1 MSSCQRIGTRDSS
14 GLKGGCAIFPPRVTV
29 LLAGVQDS
37 IGARIGDALRRRH
50 CHAVACGRAGAIASV
65 GEHNPAAVLVGLSEA
80 GTSEAVETIRRIRSA
95 FPQLPLLAIPTISS
109 EELVLAAF
117 RAGASDYLPAS
128 GSMDELAGQ
137 ILTYCSPARNL
148 RGGEKMIGYSD
159 EMAEIRGYIE
169 KVAASDSS
177 VLITGETGTGKEL
190 AASMIHQ
197 NSSRSSRPMI
207 CVNCAAIPDTLL
219 ESELFGF
226 ERGAFTGAHLSTP
239 GKIEIANGGTVF
251 FDEIGELSPYAQA
264 RLLRVMEE
272 KQVQRLGGRKPIAVD
287 VRFMAATNRDL
298 DAMAMT
304 NEFRKDLYFRLN
316 VGRIH
321 LPPLRERKPDI
332 PVLIDHYVGEL
343 NQQFG
348 SSVNAVEPEVVEH
361 LISYSWP
368 GNIRELKNLLEGV
381 FVSRPSSKITYFDL
395 PEWFRKRHPVEETAQ
410 ASESDQLLSALHAT
424 NWNKSAAAGKLNW
437 SRMTLYRKMA
447 KYGLQR

>member
-1 MSSCQRIGTRDSS
+1 M
-14 GLKGGCAIFPPRVTV
+14 FPGKATV
-29 LLAGVQDS
+29 LLTGTPEPLAGHLVEALAQRECHGVVCTRSGALAS
-37 IGARIGDALRRRH
+37 IGDHR
-50 CHAVACGRAGAIASV
+50 
-65 GEHNPAAVLVGLSEA
+65 PTAVLVGLTGAAASE
-80 GTSEAVETIRRIRSA
+80 GIELLRRIRSA
-95 FPQLPLLAIPTISS
+95 YPQLCLLAIPSSSS

-117 RAGASDYLPAS
+117 RAGATDYLTSAS
-128 GSMDELAGQ
+128 ADELARE
-137 ILTYCSPARNL
+137 ILTYCSPAKNL
-148 RGGEKMIGYSD
+148 HGGESMIGYSE
-159 EMAEIRGYIE
+159 EMSEVRGYIE
-169 KVAASDSS
+169 KVATSDSS

-190 AASMIHQ
+190 AATMIHR
-197 NSSRSSRPMI
+197 NSNRAAAPLV

-239 GKIEIANGGTVF
+239 GKIEMANGGTVF

-272 KQVQRLGGRKPIAVD
+272 RQIQRLGGRKPIALN

-298 DAMAMT
+298 DTMALA

-332 PVLIDHYVGEL
+332 PVLIDHYVAEL
-343 NQQFG
+343 NRQFG
-348 SSVNAVEPEVVEH
+348 SSINSVEPEVMEH
-361 LISYSWP
+361 LIGYSWP

-381 FVSRPSSKITYFDL
+381 FVSRPSSKITFFDL
-395 PEWFRKRHPVEETAQ
+395 PEWFRKRHPVEQESKS
-410 ASESDQLLSALHAT
+410 SESDQLLSALHAT

>member
-1 MSSCQRIGTRDSS
+1 
-14 GLKGGCAIFPPRVTV
+14 VTV

-37 IGARIGDALRRRH
+37 IATGLVDALARRQ
-50 CHAVACGRAGAIASV
+50 CHAVACGRTGALASIS
-65 GEHNPAAVLVGLSEA
+65 EHSPAAVLVGLSDT
-80 GTSEAVETIRRIRSA
+80 GTADGVELLRRIRGA
-95 FPQLPLLAIPTISS
+95 FPQLCLLAIPASSS

-117 RAGASDYLPAS
+117 RAGATDYLSTS
-128 GSMDELAGQ
+128 GAADELARQ
-137 ILTYCSPARNL
+137 VLKHCSPARNL
-148 RGGEKMIGYSD
+148 HGGEAMIGYSD
-159 EMAEIRGYIE
+159 EMSEIRGYIE
-169 KVAASDSS
+169 KVAASDSN

-190 AASMIHQ
+190 AAGMIHR
-197 NSSRSSRPMI
+197 NSSRASRPLV

-239 GKIEIANGGTVF
+239 GKIEMANGGTVF

-272 KQVQRLGGRKPIAVD
+272 KQIQRLGGRKPVAVN

-298 DAMAMT
+298 DTMAMA
-304 NEFRKDLYFRLN
+304 NEFRRDLYFRLN

-332 PVLIDHYVGEL
+332 PVLIDHYMAEL
-343 NQQFG
+343 NRQFG
-348 SSVNAVEPEVVEH
+348 SDVNSVEPEVVEH
-361 LISYSWP
+361 LLGYSWP

-381 FVSRPSSKITYFDL
+381 FVSRPSSKITFFDL
-395 PEWFRKRHPVEETAQ
+395 PEWFRKRHPIAQ
-410 ASESDQLLSALHAT
+410 APQANESDQLLSALHAT

-447 KYGLQR
+447 KYGLQGKL

>member
-1 MSSCQRIGTRDSS
+1 
-14 GLKGGCAIFPPRVTV
+14 V

-37 IGARIGDALRRRH
+37 IANDLVEALARRH
-50 CHAVACGRAGAIASV
+50 CHVVASSRTGAAASV
-65 GEHNPAAVLVGLSEA
+65 RQHNPSVVLVGLGAS
-80 GTSEAVETIRRIRSA
+80 GSVEGIELLRGLRNA
-95 FPQLPLLAIPTISS
+95 FPQLPLLAIPTSSS
-109 EELVLAAF
+109 EEVVLAAF
-117 RAGASDYLPAS
+117 RAGATDYLAGTITS
-128 GSMDELAGQ
+128 DEIARQ
-137 ILTYCSPARNL
+137 VLTHCSPARNL
-148 RGGEKMIGYSD
+148 RGAETMIGYSD
-159 EMAEIRGYIE
+159 EMNDVRNYIE
-169 KVAASDSS
+169 KVASSDSS

-190 AASMIHQ
+190 AASLIHG
-197 NSSRSSRPMI
+197 NSPRASGPLV

-239 GKIEIANGGTVF
+239 GKIEIADGGTVF

-272 KQVQRLGGRKPIAVD
+272 RQVQRLGGRKPIAVN

-298 DAMAMT
+298 DSMAMA

-332 PVLIDHYVGEL
+332 PVLIDHYVAQL
-343 NQQFG
+343 NRQFG
-348 SSVNAVEPEVVEH
+348 SSVSSLEPEVVEH
-361 LISYSWP
+361 LLGYPWP

-395 PEWFRKRHPVEETAQ
+395 PEWFRKRHPIEQPRES
-410 ASESDQLLSALHAT
+410 SESDQLLSALHAT
-424 NWNKSAAAGKLNW
+424 NWNKSEAAGKLNW

-447 KYGLQR
+447 KYGFAK

>member
-1 MSSCQRIGTRDSS
+1 M
-14 GLKGGCAIFPPRVTV
+14 FPAKATV

-37 IGARIGDALRRRH
+37 IASSLVDALTRRH
-50 CHAVACGRAGAIASV
+50 CHAVACGRAGALASIS
-65 GEHNPAAVLVGLSEA
+65 EHNPSAVLVGLSDG
-80 GTSEAVETIRRIRSA
+80 GTGDGLELLCRLRSA
-95 FPQLPLLAIPTISS
+95 FPQLSLLAIPTSSS
-109 EELVLAAF
+109 EQLVIAAF
-117 RAGASDYLPAS
+117 RAGATDYLSTS
-128 GSMDELAGQ
+128 GPVDELANQ
-137 ILTYCSPARNL
+137 VLKHCSPARNL
-148 RGGEKMIGYSD
+148 RGGETMVGYSE
-159 EMAEIRGYIE
+159 EMSDVRGYIE

-190 AASMIHQ
+190 AAGMIHR
-197 NSSRSSRPMI
+197 NSARSAAPLV

-239 GKIEIANGGTVF
+239 GKIEMANGGTVF

-272 KQVQRLGGRKPIAVD
+272 KQIQRLGGRKPIALN

-298 DAMAMT
+298 DTMAMA

-332 PVLIDHYVGEL
+332 PVLIDHYVAEL
-343 NQQFG
+343 NRQFG
-348 SSVNAVEPEVVEH
+348 SSVNSVEPEVVEH
-361 LISYSWP
+361 LLGYSWP

-381 FVSRPSSKITYFDL
+381 FVSRPSSQITFFDL
-395 PEWFRKRHPVEETAQ
+395 PEWFRKRHPVEQAGP
-410 ASESDQLLSALHAT
+410 ASESAQLLSALHAT

-447 KYGLQR
+447 KYGFQK